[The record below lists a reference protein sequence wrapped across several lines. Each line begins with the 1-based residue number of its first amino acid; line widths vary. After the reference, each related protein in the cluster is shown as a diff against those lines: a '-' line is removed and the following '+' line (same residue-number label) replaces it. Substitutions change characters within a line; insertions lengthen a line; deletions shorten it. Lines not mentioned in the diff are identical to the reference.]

1 MAQDYLTDREVYIAY
16 YNDKPI
22 AVSKEKTLVVNYM
35 EVHRSLS
42 SDQYTVELESVSD
55 IDLLTKYD
63 EYIISEFHGSYI
75 PNIDQEIIDVS
86 TNSIDMEIY
95 NTIESLKHIIV
106 LSTGV
111 KQLSK
116 SKSEIQSMVSTL
128 KILNDIKSNDKLIR
142 KLNKQE
148 ITSSSIL
155 YLNMKDYLAEVK
167 IYQERKM
174 MTERYKNL
182 MYEY

>member
-1 MAQDYLTDREVYIAY
+1 MTQDYLTDHEVYIAY
-16 YNDKPI
+16 YNDKPVAI
-22 AVSKEKTLVVNYM
+22 SQEKNLVVNYM
-35 EVHRSLS
+35 EVHRSLLP
-42 SDQYTVELESVSD
+42 DQYTLELESVSD

-86 TNSIDMEIY
+86 TNSIDMELY

-128 KILNDIKSNDKLIR
+128 KVLNDIKSNGKLIR

-148 ITSSSIL
+148 ISSSSIL
-155 YLNMKDYLAEVK
+155 YLNMKVYLAEVK
-167 IYQERKM
+167 RYQERKM
-174 MTERYKNL
+174 MTERYRNL